1 MLDAMG
7 CCGNASSAHLD
18 GQSAAARIANAR
30 QQVATLLG
38 IDDARDLVFTS
49 GATEANNLAI
59 RGVIDAARRDG
70 RAKPHVLASAIE
82 HSSILAPL
90 RRAAARGEIDFNEIP
105 ARDEGIVRVGCVER
119 RIRPETVLVSVQGA
133 NNEIGTIQPIE
144 AIGDLC
150 ASRGVLFHTDLC
162 QSLGKVPFDP
172 SKYDL
177 ASMSAHKLYGPT
189 GVGALY
195 ARGPVFA
202 WLEPQTLGGGQ
213 ENGRRAGT
221 LNLHGIPGFGA
232 AADAMRRAWCEGTE
246 GMRLRYLRDA
256 LFEELLASLADV
268 RVNGAIDPPC
278 WTAGYAVR
286 GLRLPHNLNVTLL
299 GADGKMFHALVRD
312 RVSLSAG
319 SACKALGGQRSHVLD
334 AIGAPTDGAVM
345 RVGLGANVSEREVA
359 EAAKAIVEAARAAG
373 ARPKTLGRGL
383 DADEA
388 ETLMRHGTMYG
399 APPSSASNAFDAVQ
413 DLRRLLGSRPEIAS
427 IGTGVTEQGPSLF
440 VWTRDPE
447 ATRRAAPAFMGMLPV
462 EVRAVPNALVT
473 PSGEAETTITHGVR
487 ILGAPIGSTVTVGAW
502 PGSAVPGMATPTF
515 LIPSG
520 VQGPQDVR
528 IVTPVGEVRQWR
540 GDVPI
545 AGEFTLRFDEMA
557 TLTPPPA
564 PPAAPRR
571 FALPASQLGQSLPTK
586 VVTPPIRLDGV
597 PAGAQVLVNGVP
609 CRR

>member
-1 MLDAMG
+1 MPPIYLDCNATTPLCPAARAAMLDAMG

-18 GQSAAARIANAR
+18 GQRAAAQIANAR

-49 GATEANNLAI
+49 GATEANNLVLDGIAE
-59 RGVIDAARRDG
+59 AARRDG
-70 RAKPHVLASAIE
+70 RVKPAFVIGAIE
-82 HSSILAPL
+82 HSSLLAPSRKLAKMGVIEL
-90 RRAAARGEIDFNEIP
+90 REVPVG
-105 ARDEGIVRVGCVER
+105 RDGIVRVEDVAS
-119 RIRPETVLVSVQGA
+119 RIDPATVLVSIQGA

-150 ASRGVLFHTDLC
+150 AARGVLFHTDLC
-162 QSLGKVPFDP
+162 QSLGKVQFDA
-172 SKYDL
+172 SKFDL

-195 ARGPVFA
+195 GRGPVFA

-246 GMRLRYLRDA
+246 GMRSRYLRDA
-256 LFEELLASLADV
+256 LLEALFASLADV

-334 AIGAPTDGAVM
+334 AIGAPTEGAVM

-373 ARPKTLGRGL
+373 ARPKTVGRGF

-388 ETLMRHGTMYG
+388 EALMRQGTMYG
-399 APPSSASNAFDAVQ
+399 APPSPAGDAVQ

-462 EVRAVPNALVT
+462 EVRAAPNALVT

-502 PGSAVPGMATPTF
+502 PASAVPGMATPTF

-545 AGEFTLRFDEMA
+545 AV
-557 TLTPPPA
+557 
-564 PPAAPRR
+564 
-571 FALPASQLGQSLPTK
+571 LGQFLHIGIAAAVISR
-586 VVTPPIRLDGV
+586 VV
-597 PAGAQVLVNGVP
+597 
-609 CRR
+609 

>member
-1 MLDAMG
+1 MPPIYLDCNATTPLCAAARAAMLDAMG

-18 GQSAAARIANAR
+18 GQRAAAQIANAR

-90 RRAAARGEIDFNEIP
+90 RRAAARGEIDFDEIP

-119 RIRPETVLVSVQGA
+119 RLRHETVLVSVQGA

-150 ASRGVLFHTDLC
+150 AARGVLFHTDLC

-213 ENGRRAGT
+213 ENGHRAGT
-221 LNLHGIPGFGA
+221 LNLHGVPGFGA

-256 LFEELLASLADV
+256 LLEELRASLADV

-299 GADGKMFHALVRD
+299 GADGKMFHAIVRN

-334 AIGAPTDGAVM
+334 AIGAPTEGAVM

-373 ARPKTLGRGL
+373 ARPKTVGRGL
-383 DADEA
+383 DAV
-388 ETLMRHGTMYG
+388 
-399 APPSSASNAFDAVQ
+399 AS
-413 DLRRLLGSRPEIAS
+413 
-427 IGTGVTEQGPSLF
+427 
-440 VWTRDPE
+440 
-447 ATRRAAPAFMGMLPV
+447 
-462 EVRAVPNALVT
+462 VT
-473 PSGEAETTITHGVR
+473 PSGEADTTITHGVR

-502 PGSAVPGMATPTF
+502 PAPAVPGMATPTF

-528 IVTPVGEVRQWR
+528 VVTPVGEVRQWR
-540 GDVPI
+540 GDVPV

-571 FALPASQLGQSLPTK
+571 FALPASQLGQSLPAK

-597 PAGAQVLVNGVP
+597 PSGTQVLVNGVP

>member
-105 ARDEGIVRVGCVER
+105 VRDEGIVRVGCVER

-373 ARPKTLGRGL
+373 ARPKTVGRGL
-383 DADEA
+383 DV
-388 ETLMRHGTMYG
+388 G
-399 APPSSASNAFDAVQ
+399 ATVA
-413 DLRRLLGSRPEIAS
+413 
-427 IGTGVTEQGPSLF
+427 
-440 VWTRDPE
+440 
-447 ATRRAAPAFMGMLPV
+447 
-462 EVRAVPNALVT
+462 

-502 PGSAVPGMATPTF
+502 PASAVPGMATPTF

-571 FALPASQLGQSLPTK
+571 FALPTSQLGQSLPAK